1 MHNLSD
7 PHGNASRHDKYIADS
22 DHLND
27 NLAGMDWSRQ
37 NRPTHPLAEGTR
49 ALFVA
54 LLGQAIAGAIAGNE
68 DDRLWISDEGKYSL
82 SAQTVCDGLSLDLDL
97 LREQLSTG
105 SHDAAEIRRRL
116 AYRQVGNVS
125 RAISEAPER
134 VRKSSPYCN
143 KWSV

>member
-7 PHGNASRHDKYIADS
+7 QNGNASRHDKYIADS

-27 NLAGMDWSRQ
+27 NLAGTEWSRE
-37 NRPTHPLAEGTR
+37 NRASHPLAEGTR

-68 DDRLWISDEGKYSL
+68 ADRLWISGVGKYAL

-97 LREQLSTG
+97 LREQLEAG

-116 AYRQVGNVS
+116 AYRQVGNTS

-143 KWSV
+143 KWRG